1 MNNLKTDTNIKIPI
15 GFICFGLISFVV
27 AQLIIFIN
35 SNELLIG
42 QFRIPQIWMSAHILV
57 LGFAVMVAMGAAYQL
72 VPVVFLT
79 PIWNQTFGFIQFFV
93 IAVGISAFALM
104 LGFRTN
110 VAYHGAAL
118 LVLGILMFLFQM
130 AMTLRKL
137 EKKIA
142 MSKFMIA
149 ALVFL
154 LLTILAGFLLAI
166 NLAYG
171 SLFNHIPMLFS
182 HMTFGLAGWFTLL
195 IMTMSYK
202 LVPMFSLSH
211 SFSMNGSKPAFY
223 FYVGGMVVVIFSY
236 WTGNEGILAVGFFS
250 LLLGFFYFFLD
261 MREILTKRMKK
272 KLDRPFSFA
281 VLAIL
286 NGFILHILAF
296 LLALSGFRSAEVWS
310 WLIYLYLMSWI
321 VFSILGYLYK
331 IIPFL
336 WWTHKY
342 SEKVGKEK
350 VPTLKEMMNEK
361 LGTICFVGFAISIVG
376 ILISVA
382 LQSGPLLYTFFG
394 LQTIASIVYSLSIFV
409 VLFK

>member
-1 MNNLKTDTNIKIPI
+1 MNNIKTDTNIKIPI
-15 GFICFGLISFVV
+15 GFICFGLFAFVA
-27 AQLIIFIN
+27 AQLITFLN
-35 SNELLIG
+35 SDELLIG
-42 QFRIPQIWMSAHILV
+42 QFRIPQIWMSAHFLII
-57 LGFAVMVAMGAAYQL
+57 GFAVMVAMGAMYQL

-93 IAVGISAFALM
+93 TAIGITSFAIM

-110 VAYHGAAL
+110 VAFHGAAL
-118 LVLGILMFLFQM
+118 LVLGVVMFIFQM
-130 AMTLRKL
+130 AMTLRKQ

-142 MSKFMIA
+142 MSKFIIA
-149 ALVFL
+149 AIVCL

-171 SLFNHIPMLFS
+171 SLLNHIPMLLS
-182 HMTFGLAGWFTLL
+182 HITFGIVGWFTLL

-211 SFSMNGSKPAFY
+211 GFTMNGAKPAFY
-223 FYVGGMVVVIFSY
+223 LYVGGLVLTILSY
-236 WTGNEGILAVGFFS
+236 WIQKEGFFAVGFFA
-250 LLLGFFYFFLD
+250 LFLGYFYFFLD
-261 MREILTKRMKK
+261 MREILTKRMKR

-281 VLAIL
+281 ILAIL
-286 NGFILHILAF
+286 NGLILHALAF
-296 LLALSGFRSAEVWS
+296 VLALTGIHSVEVWS
-310 WLIYLYLMSWI
+310 WLIYLYLMTWI

-361 LGTICFVGFAISIVG
+361 IGSICFVGFAISIVG
-376 ILISVA
+376 IMISVA
-382 LQSGPLLYTFFG
+382 LESGPFLYLFFG
-394 LQTIASIVYSLSIFV
+394 LQTITSLVYSLSIIV
-409 VLFK
+409 VLLK